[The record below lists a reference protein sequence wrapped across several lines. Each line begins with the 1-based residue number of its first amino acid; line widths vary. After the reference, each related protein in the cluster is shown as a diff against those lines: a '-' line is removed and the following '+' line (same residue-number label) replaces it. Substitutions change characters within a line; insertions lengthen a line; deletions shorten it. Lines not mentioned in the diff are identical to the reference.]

1 MSIKRLWV
9 LISNCSRESLYLW
22 TALRIVYTSFSVG
35 NGTGPTT
42 WAPDFFAEEIIF
54 SADASRILWSND
66 FNLIL
71 ILFICH
77 DILSFQILIGFDS
90 LVTNYL
96 KHAVSWQRFSVF
108 QQPRTSTWHQH
119 GYYMIIMSIMQY
131 FFLFFYKKIYKEIIL
146 DK

>member
-22 TALRIVYTSFSVG
+22 TALRIVYISFSVG

-42 WAPDFFAEEIIF
+42 WAPDFFAEVIIF
-54 SADASRILWSND
+54 SAEASRILWSND

-71 ILFICH
+71 ILLFAMIFSPFKIH
-77 DILSFQILIGFDS
+77 IGFDS
-90 LVTNYL
+90 LIANYL

-119 GYYMIIMSIMQY
+119 LYYMLNY
-131 FFLFFYKKIYKEIIL
+131 A
-146 DK
+146 